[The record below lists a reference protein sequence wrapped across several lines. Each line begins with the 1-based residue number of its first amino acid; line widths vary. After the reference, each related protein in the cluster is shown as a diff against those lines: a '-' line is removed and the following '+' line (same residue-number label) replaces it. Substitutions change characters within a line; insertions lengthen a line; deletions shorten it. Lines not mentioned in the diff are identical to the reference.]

1 MEKELDFH
9 SSSFV
14 IEVVV
19 DRNLTVWFIQ
29 CYSTLT
35 LMEIV
40 LVFKQFNVVVGGCL
54 KLTDDRLYNAVRVS
68 CY

>member
-1 MEKELDFH
+1 MEKKLDFH

-40 LVFKQFNVVVGGCL
+40 LVFKQFNVVVGGCV
-54 KLTDDRLYNAVRVS
+54 KQTDDRLYIAVRVS